1 MEGTQT
7 EATQIEAA
15 EDAALE
21 RYLAVWAIA
30 DDAKRHD
37 AVAALWSAD
46 GVEFVEGAR
55 FEGRARIADRVKEAH
70 DAFVA
75 NGRYVV
81 GWDNDLSV
89 HGDML
94 RFTIHLAEPV
104 AGDRPGEVAWAARV
118 FLLLDEHGLV
128 QQSYQ
133 LTVKPLPV
141 S

>member
-1 MEGTQT
+1 MQATRT
-7 EATQIEAA
+7 EATH
-15 EDAALE
+15 DVALQ
-21 RYLAVWAIA
+21 RYLAIWAIA
-30 DDAKRHD
+30 DDAERRN

-55 FEGRARIADRVKEAH
+55 FEGRARLADRVKEAH

-75 NGRYVV
+75 DRRYVV

-94 RFTIHLAEPV
+94 RFTIHLADPV
-104 AGDRPGEVAWAARV
+104 ADNRPGDVAWAARV
-118 FLLLDEHGLV
+118 FLLLDDEGLV

-133 LTVKPLPV
+133 LTVKPLPQP
-141 S
+141 

>member
-1 MEGTQT
+1 MQATRT
-7 EATQIEAA
+7 EATP
-15 EDAALE
+15 DVALQ
-21 RYLAVWAIA
+21 RYLAIWAIA

-55 FEGRARIADRVKEAH
+55 FEGHARLADRVKEAH

-75 NGRYVV
+75 DGQYVV

-104 AGDRPGEVAWAARV
+104 AGNRPGDVAWAARV
-118 FLLLDEHGLV
+118 FLLLGDEGLV

-133 LTVKPLPV
+133 LTVKSLPQP
-141 S
+141 